1 MRIGPAPH
9 WENDVVRLA
18 VLTPGDI
25 SDSYVSWLNDP
36 EINRY
41 LESRFVVHDH
51 AGVVAYI
58 ESMLASPTSLFLAIH
73 SKALGEHVGN
83 IKIGSIDRHHGL
95 GEIGLMIGARAAW
108 GRGIAT
114 HAIAAIADIGF
125 RDLGLRKLTAGCY
138 AVNKGSQ
145 IAFERAG
152 FMVEAV
158 RRAHFVSDGRL
169 EDLVLL
175 ARFADN

>member
-1 MRIGPAPH
+1 MRIDPASH
-9 WENDVVRLA
+9 WENEVVRLA
-18 VLTPGDI
+18 VLLPEEV
-25 SDSYVSWLNDP
+25 SDTYVDWLNDP

-41 LESRFVVHDH
+41 LESRFAVHDR
-51 AGVVAYI
+51 AGVAAYV

-73 SKALGEHVGN
+73 SKVLCRHVGN
-83 IKIGSIDRHHGL
+83 IKIGPIDRHHGL
-95 GEIGLMIGARAAW
+95 GEIGLIIGDRAAW

-114 HAIAAIADIGF
+114 HAIEAVADIGF

-138 AVNKGSQ
+138 AENKGSQ

-152 FMVEAV
+152 FTVEAA

>member
-1 MRIGPAPH
+1 MQIVTAPH

-18 VLTPGDI
+18 VLTPDDV
-25 SDSYVSWLNDP
+25 SDAYVAWLNDP

-51 AGVVAYI
+51 AGVAAYV
-58 ESMLASPTSLFLAIH
+58 EEMLASPTSLFLAIH
-73 SKALGEHVGN
+73 SKALGQHVGN
-83 IKIGSIDRHHGL
+83 IKIGPIDRRHGL
-95 GEIGLMIGARAAW
+95 GEIGLMIGAREAW

-138 AVNKGSQ
+138 ADNMGSR
-145 IAFERAG
+145 IAFERAS
-152 FMVEAV
+152 FTVEAV